1 METKKEKTTITLYKE
16 TKELL
21 DSVGK
26 KGMTYDEIISELCK
40 EKKNEN

>member
-1 METKKEKTTITLYKE
+1 MNEIKEKTTISLTKE

-26 KGMTYDEIISELCK
+26 KGMTYDEIILNLIKRLE
-40 EKKNEN
+40 E